1 MYSFQDALRVTI
13 EQIVY
18 FHDYL
23 IIVILIIIS
32 VVGYFIGF
40 VLFTKTFSSRIVADH
55 LVERV

>member
-1 MYSFQDALRVTI
+1 LQDALSVTI

-23 IIVILIIIS
+23 IIVIIIIIR
-32 VVGYFIGF
+32 VVGYFLIF
-40 VLFTKTFSSRIVADH
+40 VLFSKTFSSRIVADH

>member
-1 MYSFQDALRVTI
+1 MYSLQDALRLTI

-23 IIVILIIIS
+23 IIVIIIIMC

-55 LVERV
+55 LVESV

>member
-1 MYSFQDALRVTI
+1 M

-23 IIVILIIIS
+23 IIVILIIIA

-40 VLFTKTFSSRIVADH
+40 VLFTKTFSSSIVADH

>member
-1 MYSFQDALRVTI
+1 M

-23 IIVILIIIS
+23 IIVMLIIIS

>member
-32 VVGYFIGF
+32 VVGYFISF